1 MKSNVALLPRSL
13 DRLAAAALLTVVL
26 ALSAL
31 APAMAM
37 AAERAQP
44 TAIVATANTL
54 DVLAEA
60 ALSSQTDDGDI
71 AVCAICKSP
80 VCTGHSAV
88 LTASSPDSVVPV
100 AWTLVPSLPFAAP
113 KPLPA
118 GPPSRTSALPLA
130 FNPRA
135 PPSVG

>member
-1 MKSNVALLPRSL
+1 VKSNVALLPRSL

-31 APAMAM
+31 ALAMAT
-37 AAERAQP
+37 ERAQP
-44 TAIVATANTL
+44 TAIVAAANTL
-54 DVLAEA
+54 DALAGA

-71 AVCAICKSP
+71 VVCAICKSP
-80 VCTGHSAV
+80 VCTGHGAV

-100 AWTLVPSLPFAAP
+100 AWTLVPSLSFTAP

-118 GPPSRTSALPLA
+118 GPPSRATALPLA

-135 PPSVG
+135 PPFVS

>member
-1 MKSNVALLPRSL
+1 VKSNVALLPRSL
-13 DRLAAAALLTVVL
+13 DRLAAAVLLTVAL

-31 APAMAM
+31 APASAM
-37 AAERAQP
+37 STERAQP
-44 TAIVATANTL
+44 TAAVVAANTL
-54 DVLAEA
+54 EVLAGA
-60 ALSSQTDDGDI
+60 ALSPQTDDGDI
-71 AVCAICKSP
+71 AVCA
-80 VCTGHSAV
+80 GHSAV

-100 AWTLVPSLPFAAP
+100 AWALVPSLPFTAP

-118 GPPSRTSALPLA
+118 GPPSRATTLPPA

>member
-1 MKSNVALLPRSL
+1 MKSNRLLLVRRL
-13 DRLAAAALLTVVL
+13 DRLAAAALLAVVL

-37 AAERAQP
+37 ATERAQP
-44 TAIVATANTL
+44 VATEATASTL
-54 DVLAEA
+54 DMFAGT
-60 ALSSQTDDGDI
+60 ALSPQTDGDI

-80 VCTGHSAV
+80 VCTGHGAA
-88 LTASSPDSVVPV
+88 LNASNLDSVVPV
-100 AWTLVPSLPFAAP
+100 AWTLIPSLPFTAP

-118 GPPSRTSALPLA
+118 GPPSRASGLPPA

>member
-13 DRLAAAALLTVVL
+13 SRLAAAVLLTVVL

-88 LTASSPDSVVPV
+88 LTASSQ
-100 AWTLVPSLPFAAP
+100 AELF
-113 KPLPA
+113 
-118 GPPSRTSALPLA
+118 LA
-130 FNPRA
+130 DIKGGVYTTNKLRKLRL
-135 PPSVG
+135 S

>member
-1 MKSNVALLPRSL
+1 VKSNVALLPRSL
-13 DRLAAAALLTVVL
+13 DRLAAAVLLTGAL

-31 APAMAM
+31 APASAM
-37 AAERAQP
+37 STERAQP
-44 TAIVATANTL
+44 TAAVVAANTL
-54 DVLAEA
+54 EVLAGA
-60 ALSSQTDDGDI
+60 ALSPQTDDGDI

-80 VCTGHSAV
+80 VCAGHSAV

-100 AWTLVPSLPFAAP
+100 AWALVPSLPFTAP

-118 GPPSRTSALPLA
+118 GPPSRATTLPPA